1 MAERRRALFLD
12 RDGVINVDHGYV
24 HTRERFDWLP
34 GVFDM
39 ARAARDA
46 DLALVVVT
54 NQAGIARG
62 LYTTAQFESLT
73 QWMRSCFEAAQA
85 PLAAVYYCP
94 FHHEGLGT
102 YRVQNHPDRKPNPGM
117 LLRAAADLR
126 LDLAASIMLGDKL
139 SDVQAA
145 RRAGV
150 GTVCLFGAAPD
161 EPGEAD
167 LAVPDH
173 EFMARWLGSATARS
187 RSPART

>member
-1 MAERRRALFLD
+1 VAERRPCLFLD
-12 RDGVINVDHGYV
+12 RDGVINVDYGYV
-24 HTRERFDWLP
+24 HTTERFEWLP
-34 GVFDM
+34 GVFEM

-46 DLALVVVT
+46 GLVIVVVT
-54 NQAGIARG
+54 NQAGIGRG
-62 LYTTAQFESLT
+62 FYTTEQFESLT
-73 QWMRSCFEAAQA
+73 EWMRSHFAAAEA

-94 FHHEGLGT
+94 YHGEGLGK

-117 LLRAAADLR
+117 ILRAAAE
-126 LDLAASIMLGDKL
+126 LDLDVAASIMLGDKP

-161 EPGEAD
+161 CPGDAD

-173 EFMARWLGSATARS
+173 AFMARWLGSATAR
-187 RSPART
+187 RRAAH